1 VFFGLFSFFQVNT
14 AVGANLVRSKLKMP
28 SSTLFRELGYDKV
41 EDHIRECT
49 NLEMKKKMQIIAK
62 EKERLSKS
70 MATLSSDVVKDEPA
84 TSTAESENKGDD
96 GGNEDEEVIERTRVK
111 LDEDS
116 EPEEEEEDEEMALAR
131 EIENSVGK
139 SEFST
144 TQNDENKND
153 CDSMVHDDTQYNIS
167 TCSRDIDVD
176 VKLSSASGTSGIDAP
191 RENFKNPQDEVEE
204 VNEIGTGE
212 TIVNDHTQAI
222 STLLLDEDEFNVP
235 MDTSDM
241 ADSEEMTP
249 ANEDHE
255 ENEGEAEFDDSS
267 SAKKESQNKPRNA
280 AWKAML
286 KKEAEQH
293 KKQKARKGNF
303 VDAEAEE
310 EEEEEGVAGLEDFGF
325 TLDAKQKADDD
336 EDGGD
341 DADEE
346 DFENIVDD
354 ISDNE
359 GDEEAGDIA
368 RKDLNLKEEKLRHKD
383 IMRRMRDGYDGKR
396 GGIAGGV
403 GTARGNLRFDELVAA
418 DNREGAK
425 KLGLA
430 NEDEFDSDDEGPA
443 KQDNNEIEDEAA
455 LVDKMLKDRY
465 LNKTNIPAEEFSDSE
480 NEEEDGI
487 EEGEFSKLQSKN
499 DYHSY

>member
-1 VFFGLFSFFQVNT
+1 ML
-14 AVGANLVRSKLKMP
+14 
-28 SSTLFRELGYDKV
+28 RELGYDKV

-70 MATLSSDVVKDEPA
+70 TASSPDIKDEPA
-84 TSTAESENKGDD
+84 TSTAESEIKGDN

-131 EIENSVGK
+131 EIENSVEK

-144 TQNDENKND
+144 TQNDENTND
-153 CDSMVHDDTQYNIS
+153 CDSMMHDDTQDNIS
-167 TCSRDIDVD
+167 TCSRNDIDVD
-176 VKLSSASGTSGIDAP
+176 VKESPTSGTSGIDAP
-191 RENFKNPQDEVEE
+191 RETLKNLQDEAEE

-212 TIVNDHTQAI
+212 TMVEDHTQATTDHTQATT
-222 STLLLDEDEFNVP
+222 TLEVLGQDEPDVP
-235 MDTSDM
+235 MGTSDM
-241 ADSEEMTP
+241 ADSEEITP
-249 ANEDHE
+249 VNEDQE
-255 ENEGEAEFDDSS
+255 ENEVEAEFDESS
-267 SAKKESQNKPRNA
+267 SAKEESQNKPRNA

-286 KKEAEQH
+286 KKEAEQL

-325 TLDAKQKADDD
+325 TLENRQKADND
-336 EDGGD
+336 EDDGAD

-368 RKDLNLKEEKLRHKD
+368 RKDLNLKEEKRRHKD

-418 DNREGAK
+418 DNRESAK

-430 NEDEFDSDDEGPA
+430 NEDEFDSDDEGPE
-443 KQDNNEIEDEAA
+443 KQDNTEIEDEAA

-465 LNKTNIPAEEFSDSE
+465 LNKTDIPAEEFSDSE
-480 NEEEDGI
+480 NEEEDGN
-487 EEGEFSKLQSKN
+487 EEGEFSNCKA
-499 DYHSY
+499 

>member
-1 VFFGLFSFFQVNT
+1 
-14 AVGANLVRSKLKMP
+14 M
-28 SSTLFRELGYDKV
+28 

-70 MATLSSDVVKDEPA
+70 TATSPDIKDEPA
-84 TSTAESENKGDD
+84 TSTAESENKGDN
-96 GGNEDEEVIERTRVK
+96 GGNEDDEVIERTRVK

-131 EIENSVGK
+131 EIENSVEK

-144 TQNDENKND
+144 IQNDENMND
-153 CDSMVHDDTQYNIS
+153 CDSMMHDDTQDNIS
-167 TCSRDIDVD
+167 TCSHNDIDVD
-176 VKLSSASGTSGIDAP
+176 VKESSTSGTSGIDAP
-191 RENFKNPQDEVEE
+191 RENLRNLQDELEE

-212 TIVNDHTQAI
+212 TMVEDHTQATT
-222 STLLLDEDEFNVP
+222 TLGALDQDESDVP
-235 MDTSDM
+235 MGTSDM
-241 ADSEEMTP
+241 ADSEVITP
-249 ANEDHE
+249 VNEDQE

-286 KKEAEQH
+286 KKEAEQL

-325 TLDAKQKADDD
+325 TLENKQKAGDD
-336 EDGGD
+336 EDDGAD
-341 DADEE
+341 EADEE

-368 RKDLNLKEEKLRHKD
+368 RKDLNLKEEKRRHKD

-418 DNREGAK
+418 DNRESAK

-430 NEDEFDSDDEGPA
+430 NEDEFDSDDESPE

-465 LNKTNIPAEEFSDSE
+465 LNKTDIPAEEFSDSE
-480 NEEEDGI
+480 NEEEDGN
-487 EEGEFSKLQSKN
+487 EEGEFSKLQSMNVFILISTK
-499 DYHSY
+499 YLL